1 MDTLPDL
8 PAPLGE
14 APAFV
19 DMLDHVSR
27 AAPLDRP
34 ILVIGE
40 RGTGKE
46 LVGARLHYLSK
57 RWDRPFVRVNCA
69 ALSEELL
76 ESELFGHE
84 AGAFTGATKRQIG
97 RFERADGGT
106 LFLDEIA
113 AASLRVQ
120 EKVLRV
126 VEYGEFERLGGG
138 RTLTT
143 DVRLIGATNLHL
155 PDEVAAGRFRADL
168 LDRLAFDVITLP
180 PLRAR
185 PEDIP
190 LLADHF
196 GRAMAHALGNDGF
209 AGFTDAAL
217 AALTAHPWPGN
228 VRELRNAVERAVYRA
243 PRPDRPIAA
252 VDLDPFASPWRPAA
266 AAAPARAGSAV
277 GADPDVAASP
287 TRPGDAADDLDA
299 LPFAEA
305 VALFERRRLER
316 ALSAHRYNRRATAE
330 ALGLTY
336 DQLRG
341 YLRKHDLGRP

>member
-1 MDTLPDL
+1 MDMLPDL

-46 LVGARLHYLSK
+46 LIGARLHYLSK

-190 LLADHF
+190 LLAEHF

-209 AGFTDAAL
+209 AGFTDGAL
-217 AALTAHPWPGN
+217 VALTAHPWPGN

-243 PRPDRPIAA
+243 PRADRPIAA
-252 VDLDPFASPWRPAA
+252 VDLDPFASPWRPGAA
-266 AAAPARAGSAV
+266 AGQARAGGS
-277 GADPDVAASP
+277 GPDLDGAASP
-287 TRPGDAADDLDA
+287 TLAGEGAADLDA

-305 VALFERRRLER
+305 VARFERCRLER
-316 ALSAHRYNRRATAE
+316 ALAAHRYNRRATAE

-341 YLRKHDLGRP
+341 YLRKYDLGRP